1 MTSVCLNMLTYPSV
15 FQDQSWSNQNLS
27 SVPLDLDTRLR
38 RLDLSNNFITQLH
51 TLALPNLKLLDLS
64 SNQLDLISEGAFENL
79 VRLEHLNLSRNRL
92 NIHLGSNSK
101 AFESLGRLRS
111 LDVSKN
117 GLRDDEVEL
126 LLKNKFYLDHL
137 KMTGNSLTRLSH
149 HVFRDSRLLRA
160 IAIDE
165 NLISEIAE
173 GTFEQLSHL
182 ETLNLAKNN
191 LAYICDFKLRQVK
204 HLNLSRNS
212 LEFFVTSE
220 DDQMYS
226 LEILDLS
233 HNKLLYF
240 PIVPKMN
247 RLKFLH
253 LQNNVLGRSNSEA
266 EMVLET
272 NDLYEEIVNERMA
285 IKNYLHANWRL
296 MPLVYIDLSFNQ
308 FTTFPLET
316 LSLPPFLEILNFS
329 YNCLQSI
336 EWRIRNFNSGYIR
349 QLFFHS
355 LKHLNLQSNG
365 ISHISPFFLKAL
377 THIETLNLQDN
388 FVQPCAYDN
397 HFYSPPSAWQI
408 NLTSCATF
416 GQMKS
421 LKRLNLRENSI
432 KILPFNA
439 FQGTSLISLDLSK
452 NPLKVMPERV
462 LEGVQTTIQFLSV
475 SETNMSSSHF
485 CLPCMPALT
494 ELNLSN
500 NNLDR
505 LPGSLGCSPLRLID
519 VRNNTFRT
527 LNHSLLQ
534 TLSANL
540 TMMFISGNLFNCCD
554 SLWMTVL
561 NETNV
566 TLHDIGETDCF
577 TRVRNLM
584 MTEYLKSPLL
594 HCLFHSEAQGV
605 QFLQTVATILFIVVL
620 LTGLIGFS
628 RKVCCARGSCIV

>member
-1 MTSVCLNMLTYPSV
+1 M
-15 FQDQSWSNQNLS
+15 
-27 SVPLDLDTRLR
+27 
-38 RLDLSNNFITQLH
+38 H
-51 TLALPNLKLLDLS
+51 TLALPNLKQLDLS

-79 VRLEHLNLSRNRL
+79 VHLEHLNLSRNRL

-101 AFESLGRLRS
+101 ALESLGRLRS
-111 LDVSKN
+111 LDISKN
-117 GLRDDEVEL
+117 GLSDDEVEL
-126 LLKNKFYLDHL
+126 LLRNKFSLDHL
-137 KMTGNSLTRLSH
+137 KMTGNSLTRLSYH
-149 HVFRDSRLLRA
+149 LFSENRLLKA
-160 IAIDE
+160 IVIDE

-173 GTFEQLSHL
+173 GTFEQLSQL

-191 LAYICDFKLRQVK
+191 LAHICDFKLRQVK

-212 LEFFVTSE
+212 VEFFVTSE

-253 LQNNVLGRSNSEA
+253 LQNNVLGSLNSEA
-266 EMVLET
+266 GMVSET
-272 NDLYEEIVNERMA
+272 NALYEEIVNERMVL
-285 IKNYLHANWRL
+285 KNYLHANWRL

-316 LSLPPFLEILNFS
+316 LSLPPFLETLNFS
-329 YNCLQSI
+329 YNCLQNI
-336 EWRIRNFNSGYIR
+336 EWNIRSFNSGYIR

-355 LKHLNLQSNG
+355 LKHLDLQSNG
-365 ISHISPFFLKAL
+365 LSYISPFFLKAL
-377 THIETLNLQDN
+377 THIEMLNLQHN
-388 FVQPCAYDN
+388 FVQPCTYDN
-397 HFYSPPSAWQI
+397 FYSPLSTWQI

-416 GQMKS
+416 GQMKT
-421 LKRLNLRENSI
+421 LKHLNLRENGI

-452 NPLKVMPERV
+452 NPITVMPERI
-462 LEGVQTTIQFLSV
+462 LEGVQTTLQSLII
-475 SETNMSSSHF
+475 SETNMSSSHLS
-485 CLPCMPALT
+485 LPCMLALT

-505 LPGSLGCSPLRLID
+505 LPSGIGCSPLRLID

-534 TLSANL
+534 TLSANS

-566 TLHDIGETDCF
+566 TLPDIDETVCF

-584 MTEYLKSPLL
+584 MTEYLKSPLS

-605 QFLQTVATILFIVVL
+605 QFVQTVTTILFIAVL
-620 LTGLIGFS
+620 MMGLIGFS